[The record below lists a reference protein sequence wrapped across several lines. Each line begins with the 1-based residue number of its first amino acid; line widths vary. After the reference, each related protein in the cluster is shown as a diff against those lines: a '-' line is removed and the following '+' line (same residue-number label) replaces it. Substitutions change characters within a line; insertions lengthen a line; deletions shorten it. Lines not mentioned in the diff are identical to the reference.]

1 MTVVEIYPPQIKVLR
16 LCREAPQ
23 DSTAG
28 QLHARI
34 EVSAGETVKDLC
46 TKVAN
51 AVKIGQ
57 TLDTPY
63 RVWRPTT
70 MPEEWSSIDFPAS
83 SLQEASAKVID
94 ESNEKLST
102 LNIEVDDAFVV
113 EFKQAD
119 GWLVDATEK
128 KQTGS
133 EAPKPIFKSQDAFFN
148 RLLTS
153 AGSKTS
159 PKTESSFSSGFS
171 AAKSPFSLNKSYSKS
186 LEPGALGLGNM

>member
-1 MTVVEIYPPQIKVLR
+1 MTVIEIYPPQIKVLR

-28 QLHARI
+28 LLHPRI

-51 AVKIGQ
+51 AVKIGK

-70 MPEEWSSIDFPAS
+70 LPEEWSNIEFPAS
-83 SLQEASAKVID
+83 SLQESFAKVID
-94 ESNEKLST
+94 ESDDKLST

-119 GWLVDATEK
+119 GWLVDATDK
-128 KQTGS
+128 KEPGS

-148 RLLTS
+148 RLLSS

-159 PKTESSFSSGFS
+159 AKTESSFSSGYG
-171 AAKSPFSLNKSYSKS
+171 AVKSPFSMNKSYSKS